1 MDAQYDT
8 TWKRVSALTHCNNIQ
23 YPYVVAHIYPSSAMN
38 EKPSQLTSA
47 TVAVRPVTNY
57 REMGTFIDLPWR
69 IYADDPMWVPPL
81 RLERRLHFSR
91 FNPFFKHGEWQAW
104 VAYRNNQPVGRISAQ
119 IDQLHRQ
126 RYGADTGHFGS
137 MECVDD
143 TEVCAALVHAAE
155 AWLAARHTK
164 HVSGPFNLSIN
175 QECGILVDGFDTPPM
190 VMMPHSPKWY
200 GRLLEE
206 QGYQPVKDL
215 LAYWVDVDFETP
227 RVMRALVGKFS
238 KRVQLRTLRMDNFS
252 AEMEILRDIFN
263 DAWSENW
270 GFVPFTEAEFAEL
283 GSSLRLLVPEYFIQ
297 IAEVDGVPAAFMV
310 GLPNLN
316 EIFAKLDGSLFPFGW
331 LRLIRWFRDSAVR
344 TGRIPLMGVRKQFQN
359 TPLGM
364 ALAFMVINE
373 PRQSALS
380 AGIKEVEMSWIL
392 EDNKAMRGILDLIGS
407 RQYKR
412 YRIYGKT
419 L

>member
-1 MDAQYDT
+1 
-8 TWKRVSALTHCNNIQ
+8 
-23 YPYVVAHIYPSSAMN
+23 MN
-38 EKPSQLTSA
+38 ENSRQPIPV
-47 TVAVRPVTNY
+47 TVTVRPVTN
-57 REMGTFIDLPWR
+57 RHEMGIFIDIPWR

-81 RLERRLHFSR
+81 RLERRLHFSS

-104 VAYRNNQPVGRISAQ
+104 VAYQNNQPVGRISAQ

-126 RYGADTGHFGS
+126 RYGADTGHFGLL
-137 MECVDD
+137 ECIDD
-143 TEVCAALVHAAE
+143 AEVFATLIHTAE
-155 AWLAARHTK
+155 AWLAARHTR

-175 QECGILVDGFDTPPM
+175 QECGVLVDGFDTPPM
-190 VMMPHSPKWY
+190 VMMPHSRKWY
-200 GRLLEE
+200 SRFLEE
-206 QGYQPVKDL
+206 EGYQPLKDL
-215 LAYWVDVDFETP
+215 LAYWVEVDFEVP
-227 RVMRALVGKFS
+227 RVMSVLLKKFS
-238 KRVQLRTLRMDNFS
+238 SQVQVRRLRRNKFS
-252 AEMEILRDIFN
+252 EEMGILRDIFN

-283 GSSLRLLVPEYFIQ
+283 GTSLRLLVPDDFIQ
-297 IAEVDGVPAAFMV
+297 IAEVDGIPAAFMV

-316 EIFAKLDGSLFPFGW
+316 EIFAELNGRLFPFGW
-331 LRLIRWFRDSAVR
+331 VRLIRQLKSRGVR

-364 ALAFMVINE
+364 ALAFMVIDA
-373 PRQSALS
+373 PRQLGLS
-380 AGIKEVEMSWIL
+380 RGVRAVELSWIL
-392 EDNKAMRGILDLIGS
+392 EDNKAMRGILDSIGS

>member
-1 MDAQYDT
+1 
-8 TWKRVSALTHCNNIQ
+8 
-23 YPYVVAHIYPSSAMN
+23 MN
-38 EKPSQLTSA
+38 DNSHQPIP
-47 TVAVRPVTNY
+47 VAVTMRPVTN
-57 REMGTFIDLPWR
+57 RHEMGIFIDVPWR

-104 VAYRNNQPVGRISAQ
+104 IAYQDSQPVGRISAQ

-126 RYGADTGHFGS
+126 RYGADTGHFGLL
-137 MECVDD
+137 ECIDD
-143 TEVCAALVHAAE
+143 AEVFATLIHTAE
-155 AWLAARHTK
+155 AWLAARHTR

-175 QECGILVDGFDTPPM
+175 QECGVLVDGFDTPPM
-190 VMMPHSPKWY
+190 VMMPHSRKWY
-200 GRLLEE
+200 SRFLEE
-206 QGYQPVKDL
+206 EGYQPLKDL
-215 LAYWVDVDFETP
+215 LAYWVEVDFEVP
-227 RVMRALVGKFS
+227 RVMSALLKKFS
-238 KRVQLRTLRMDNFS
+238 SQVRVRRLRRNKFS
-252 AEMEILRDIFN
+252 EEMGILRDIFN

-283 GSSLRLLVPEYFIQ
+283 GTSLRLLVPDDFIQ
-297 IAEVDGVPAAFMV
+297 IAEVDGIPAAFMV

-316 EIFAKLDGSLFPFGW
+316 EIFAELNGRLFPFGW
-331 LRLIRWFRDSAVR
+331 IRLIRQLKSRGVR

-364 ALAFMVINE
+364 ALAFMVIDA
-373 PRQSALS
+373 PRQLGLS
-380 AGIKEVEMSWIL
+380 RGVRAVELSWIL
-392 EDNKAMRGILDLIGS
+392 EDNKAMRGILDSIGS

>member
-1 MDAQYDT
+1 M
-8 TWKRVSALTHCNNIQ
+8 
-23 YPYVVAHIYPSSAMN
+23 
-38 EKPSQLTSA
+38 
-47 TVAVRPVTNY
+47 RPVTNY
-57 REMGTFIDLPWR
+57 REMGVFIDLPWR

-91 FNPFFKHGEWQAW
+91 FNSFFKHGEWQAW
-104 VAYRNNQPVGRISAQ
+104 IAYRNNQPVGRISAQ
-119 IDQLHRQ
+119 VDQLHRQ
-126 RYGADTGHFGS
+126 HHGADTGHFGS

-143 TEVCAALVHAAE
+143 TEVCAALVGVAE
-155 AWLAARHTK
+155 AWLAARHTR

-215 LAYWVDVDFETP
+215 LAYWVDVDFEVP
-227 RVMRALVGKFS
+227 RVMRSLIGKFS
-238 KRVQLRTLRMDNFS
+238 KHIKLRTLRMDNFS

-270 GFVPFTEAEFAEL
+270 GFIPFTEAEFAEL

-331 LRLIRWFRDSAVR
+331 LRLIRWFRDRAVR

-364 ALAFMVINE
+364 ALAFMVIDE

-392 EDNKAMRGILDLIGS
+392 EDNKAMRSILDLIGS